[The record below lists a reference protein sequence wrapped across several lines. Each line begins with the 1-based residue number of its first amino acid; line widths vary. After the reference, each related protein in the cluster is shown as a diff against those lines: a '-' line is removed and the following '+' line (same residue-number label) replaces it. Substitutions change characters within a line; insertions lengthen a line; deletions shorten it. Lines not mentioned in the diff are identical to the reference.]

1 MALPSGVRLGPYEIV
16 NLLGAGGMGEVY
28 KARDT
33 RLART
38 VAIKVLPQQFS
49 ADPERRQRFE
59 REARAVSSLN
69 HPHICT
75 LYDVG
80 HQDGTDYLVMEYL
93 EGETLARRIEKGALP
108 TAELLR
114 IATEIADAL
123 DKAHRQ
129 GVVHRDLKPGNIMLT
144 KSGAK
149 LLDFG
154 LAKAAAPLGG
164 DVDTSPTVSRPLT
177 AEGAIVGTIQYMS
190 PEQLEGKDADTRSDI
205 FAFGAVLYEMATG
218 KKAFD
223 AKSPASLIAAILEH
237 EPARITTLHPMA
249 PLALQHVIQTCLVK
263 DPEDRWQSAHDVA
276 CELAW
281 IVQSGRAATNLAAS
295 PPHKSNRERL
305 AWACAVIF
313 AAVALLLGFQHLREA
328 RTSPQALHAAIVPPA
343 NTNFHLNGDDGAPM
357 ALSPDGSRI
366 VFGAGVKLWVESLET
381 GAVISLSGTE
391 GARFP
396 FWSPDGR
403 LLAFF
408 ADGKLKTTDPS
419 GGPISVLCDAPN
431 PRGGAWG
438 TGGAIV
444 FAPNIRT
451 GLYRLPASGGK
462 PEPLT
467 QVDESQH
474 TSHRWPHFLPDGRHV
489 LYVAVNHANPKSDRA
504 GVYVTSIDGAAPV
517 RLFQAFDS
525 PVYASGFLLY
535 VRETTLMAQ
544 PFDPDKLRLTGE
556 PLRVVDGVS
565 YDSGTW
571 RSVITASQNGRIC
584 FEPSLEGTGGQLTW
598 VDRSGKTLRTVGERS
613 ESFWLRLSPDGKRL
627 AILSGDPT
635 NDLWIY
641 ELGRDIKTRATIG
654 AQITS
659 APVWSPDSRSLAFS
673 TTGTSSYSLWIKQ
686 ADAPGNG
693 QKVFEDKEGFYPTD
707 WSLDGRYLLYDKGN
721 LGETHVWA
729 LGLGGDN
736 KPFPIA
742 NTPFWEGTGTFSPD
756 GRWVAFVSHESGR
769 GEVYV
774 TPFPA
779 VGVKWQISSKGGT
792 QPHWRRDGKELF
804 YISPEGDLMAA
815 QVKGA
820 EGRLQVQDVNPLFRV
835 NLLTGPRSEYY
846 AYDASADGQS
856 FLINR
861 SGEAESPPITLV
873 VHWTAELKK

>member
-1 MALPSGVRLGPYEIV
+1 MPLPSGVRLGPYEIV
-16 NLLGAGGMGEVY
+16 HALGAGGMGEVY

-38 VAIKVLPQQFS
+38 VAIKVLPHQLS
-49 ADPERRQRFE
+49 ADPEKRQRFE

-93 EGETLARRIEKGALP
+93 EGETLARRIEKGPLP
-108 TAELLR
+108 MTELLR
-114 IATEIADAL
+114 IASEIADAL
-123 DKAHRQ
+123 DKAHHQ
-129 GVVHRDLKPGNIMLT
+129 GVIHRDLKPGNIMLT

-154 LAKAAAPLGG
+154 LAKASTPLGWN
-164 DVDTSPTVSRPLT
+164 VSSSPTVSTPLT
-177 AEGAIVGTIQYMS
+177 TAGTIVGTIQYMS
-190 PEQLEGKDADTRSDI
+190 PEQLEGKEADTRSDI
-205 FAFGAVLYEMATG
+205 FSFGAVLYEMATG
-218 KKAFD
+218 KKAFE
-223 AKSPASLIAAILEH
+223 AKSQASLIAAILEH
-237 EPARITTLHPMA
+237 DPAPITTVQPMA
-249 PLALQHVIQTCLVK
+249 PLALEHVIQTCLVK
-263 DPEDRWQSAHDVA
+263 DPEGRWQSAHDVA
-276 CELAW
+276 RELAW
-281 IVQSGRAATNLAAS
+281 IAQSGGATTDLAAS
-295 PPHKSNRERL
+295 PPRKSNRERL
-305 AWACAVIF
+305 AWACAVVF
-313 AAVALLLGFQHLREA
+313 AAAALLLGFHQLRET
-328 RTSPQALHAAIVPPA
+328 RTTPQALHAAIAPPP

-366 VFGAGVKLWVESLET
+366 VFGAGGKLWLESLET
-381 GAVISLSGTE
+381 GVVISLPGTE
-391 GARFP
+391 SELFP
-396 FWSPDGR
+396 VWSPDVR
-403 LLAFF
+403 LLSFF
-408 ADGKLKTTDPS
+408 ADGKLKTMDPS
-419 GGPISVLCDAPN
+419 GGPISVLCDAPS

-438 TGGAIV
+438 SRGAIV

-451 GLYRLPASGGK
+451 GLYQVPASGGT

-467 QVDESQH
+467 EVDASQH

-489 LYVAVNHANPKSDRA
+489 LYVAVDHANPKSDRA
-504 GVYVTSIDGAAPV
+504 GVYVASIEGAAPL

-525 PVYASGFLLY
+525 PVYTSSFLLY

-544 PFDPDKLRLTGE
+544 PFDTEKLQLTGE
-556 PLRVVDGVS
+556 PLRVADGVN

-584 FEPSLEGTGGQLTW
+584 FEPAVAGIGGQLTW
-598 VDRSGKTLRTVGERS
+598 VNRSGKTLRTVGERS
-613 ESFWLRLSPDGKRL
+613 NSFWLRLSPDGKRL
-627 AILSGDPT
+627 AIVSGDPM

-641 ELGRDIKTRATIG
+641 ELGRDIKTRATIR

-659 APVWSPDSRSLAFS
+659 APVWSPDGRSLAYS

-693 QKVFEDKEGFYPTD
+693 RMVLEDKEGFFPTD
-707 WSLDGRYLLYDKGN
+707 WSVDGKYLLYEKGN

-729 LGLGGDN
+729 LKLGGDN

-742 NTPFWEGTGTFSPD
+742 NTPYWEGSGTFSPD

-804 YISPEGDLMAA
+804 YISPEEELMAA
-815 QVKGA
+815 RVNGA
-820 EGRLQVQDVNPLFRV
+820 EGRLHVQDVNPLFRV
-835 NLLTGPRSEYY
+835 NLLTGPRSEFY

-861 SGEAESPPITLV
+861 SGDTESPPITLV
-873 VHWTAELKK
+873 INWTTDLKK